1 MTKEDRLKKERL
13 RHFEARQVMNKAK
26 RTLKKRDQFVW
37 TSAAVVAIVLSSFGL
52 IAYDTMGPGASA
64 EVPDIELSEYREWS
78 GEITISDV
86 TLEVRLDGAVAPQAV
101 ANFVSLANAGF
112 YTDTSCHRLTTEGIF
127 VVQCGDPL
135 GNGTGNPGYYF
146 GPIENSPAGD
156 FFPAGTIAM
165 ARGANNPES
174 QGSQFFIVYQDSTI
188 PSDSAGGYTIFGSV
202 VSPLGSFIDSFVTPG
217 TEDGSSDG
225 RLAVPAQIQSIT
237 IR

>member
-52 IAYDTMGPGASA
+52 IAYDTMGPGAPA